1 MKVRLQ
7 DIVNQCNG
15 KECWK
20 CEHDNNMGCA
30 ITIGGIISSAYIDF
44 VHLCE
49 RYPNRQKHYIRM
61 RSLKYENKIAR
72 RYKKLR

>member
-20 CEHDNNMGCA
+20 CEYGNNMNCSMV
-30 ITIGGIISSAYIDF
+30 IGGIIPSAYIDF
-44 VHLCE
+44 CT
-49 RYPNRQKHYIRM
+49 IM
-61 RSLKYENKIAR
+61 RKIPGTGKSII
-72 RYKKLR
+72 YK

>member
-20 CEHDNNMGCA
+20 CEHDNNMDCA
-30 ITIGGIISSAYIDF
+30 MTIGGIISSAYIDF
-44 VHLCE
+44 CTF
-49 RYPNRQKHYIRM
+49 M
-61 RSLKYENKIAR
+61 RKISGTGKSIIYE
-72 RYKKLR
+72 

>member
-20 CEHDNNMGCA
+20 CEYDNNMDCA
-30 ITIGGIISSAYIDF
+30 MTIGGIIPSAYIDF
-44 VHLCE
+44 VQLCE
-49 RYPNRQKHYIRM
+49 RYPEQAKALYTNEEFEI
-61 RSLKYENKIAR
+61 
-72 RYKKLR
+72 